1 MTATFKPTHVDSKLQ
16 SDWLYL
22 HEQMPPE
29 KWYHLPSFCTA
40 STWLGMHQSLRR
52 GQGEIE
58 HLNQEYQNGAIEWQD
73 YRHQLLHSAST
84 HYGHLHG
91 HHSVEDH
98 HYFPKLRRREPKL
111 DKGFDVLDSDHHQI
125 EQQLKQIETLFEQL
139 RQQQNN
145 DPKLAEQLYQTIK
158 TSGEWLYRHLTDEE
172 DLVIP
177 ILAIQEQ
184 YRLT

>member
-1 MTATFKPTHVDSKLQ
+1 MTTTFKPTHIHSKLQ

-58 HLNQEYQNGAIEWQD
+58 QLNQDYQNGVLEWSD
-73 YRHQLLHSAST
+73 YRYQLLGYARS

-91 HHSVEDH
+91 HHGIEDH

-125 EQQLKQIETLFEQL
+125 EQQLQHIEALLAQL
-139 RQQQNN
+139 NNQEVN
-145 DPKLAEQLYQTIK
+145 DPKLAEQLYLAIK

-177 ILAIQEQ
+177 ILALSEQ

>member
-1 MTATFKPTHVDSKLQ
+1 MMKIFKPTHIDSKLQ

-22 HEQMPPE
+22 HEQMPPD

-58 HLNQEYQNGAIEWQD
+58 HLNQNYQNGQLEWSE
-73 YRHQLLHSAST
+73 YRRLLLGRASS

-91 HHSVEDH
+91 HHGIEDH
-98 HYFPKLRRREPKL
+98 HYFPQLRLREPKL
-111 DKGFDVLDSDHHQI
+111 NKGFDVLDSDHHHIEAQLEQI
-125 EQQLKQIETLFEQL
+125 QALLGQL
-139 RQQQNN
+139 RYQENA
-145 DPKLAEQLYQTIK
+145 DPKLADALYHAIK
-158 TSGEWLYRHLTDEE
+158 EGGEWLYRHLTDEE

-177 ILAIQEQ
+177 ILAIYE
-184 YRLT
+184 Y

>member
-1 MTATFKPTHVDSKLQ
+1 MATTFKPTHIDSKLQ

-29 KWYHLPSFCTA
+29 KWYNLPSFCTA

-58 HLNQEYQNGAIEWQD
+58 HLNQNYQNGVLEWSD
-73 YRHQLLHSAST
+73 YRQQLLRLANL

-91 HHSVEDH
+91 HHGIEDH
-98 HYFPKLRRREPKL
+98 HYFPKLRRHEPKL
-111 DKGFDVLDSDHHQI
+111 SKGFDVLDSDHHQI
-125 EQQLKQIETLFEQL
+125 EQQLQHIEALLTQL
-139 RQQQNN
+139 RNQEVN
-145 DPKLAEQLYQTIK
+145 DPKLGEQMYQAMK

-177 ILAIQEQ
+177 ILAI
-184 YRLT
+184 YDH